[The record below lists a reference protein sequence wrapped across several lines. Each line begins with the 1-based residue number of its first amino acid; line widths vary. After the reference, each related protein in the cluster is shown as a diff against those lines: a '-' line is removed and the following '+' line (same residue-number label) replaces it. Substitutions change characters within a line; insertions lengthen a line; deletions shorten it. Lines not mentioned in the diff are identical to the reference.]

1 MTTKKNK
8 IEVVDDN
15 EALLSQKKVLEQCE
29 TDLHDANKTITEHV
43 ITKKEQ
49 SKLLKIAQKEAEKAE
64 KIQKI
69 YEKGLRKMMYIISH
83 KIRQPITKIMGLSI
97 LLEDE
102 TNNPEEIQQIVSYIK
117 QSSELL
123 DEFTKEL
130 TLFVSKQEEIKDAY
144 K

>member
-15 EALLSQKKVLEQCE
+15 EVLLSQKKDLEKCE

-43 ITKKEQ
+43 VTKKEQ
-49 SKLLKIAQKEAEKAE
+49 SKLLKIAQKEIEKSE

-69 YEKGLRKMMYIISH
+69 YEKGLRQMMYIISH
-83 KIRQPITKIMGLSI
+83 KIRQPITKIMGLSV

>member
-15 EALLSQKKVLEQCE
+15 EALLSQKKDLEQCE
-29 TDLHDANKTITEHV
+29 TDLHEANKTITEHV
-43 ITKKEQ
+43 VTKKEQ
-49 SKLLKIAQKEAEKAE
+49 SKLLKIAQKEIEKSE

-69 YEKGLRKMMYIISH
+69 YEKGLRQMMYIISH
-83 KIRQPITKIMGLSI
+83 KIRQPITKIMGLSV

>member
-15 EALLSQKKVLEQCE
+15 EALLSQKKDLEQCE
-29 TDLHDANKTITEHV
+29 TDLYEANKTISEHV
-43 ITKKEQ
+43 VTKKEQ
-49 SKLLKIAQKEAEKAE
+49 SKLLKIAQKEIEKSE

-69 YEKGLRKMMYIISH
+69 YEKGLRQMMYIISH
-83 KIRQPITKIMGLSI
+83 KIRQPITKIMGLSV

>member
-15 EALLSQKKVLEQCE
+15 EALLSQKKDLEQCE
-29 TDLHDANKTITEHV
+29 TDLYEANKTITEHV
-43 ITKKEQ
+43 VTKKEQ
-49 SKLLKIAQKEAEKAE
+49 SKLLKIAQKEIEKSE

-69 YEKGLRKMMYIISH
+69 YEKGLRQMMYIISH
-83 KIRQPITKIMGLSI
+83 KIRQPITKIMGLSV

>member
-15 EALLSQKKVLEQCE
+15 EALLSQKKDLEQCE

-43 ITKKEQ
+43 VTKKEQ
-49 SKLLKIAQKEAEKAE
+49 SKLLKIAQKEIEKSE

-69 YEKGLRKMMYIISH
+69 YEKGLRQMMYIISH
-83 KIRQPITKIMGLSI
+83 KIRQPITKIMGLSV

>member
-15 EALLSQKKVLEQCE
+15 EALLSQKKDLEQCE

-43 ITKKEQ
+43 VTKKEQ
-49 SKLLKIAQKEAEKAE
+49 SKLLKIAQKEVEKAE

-83 KIRQPITKIMGLSI
+83 KIRQPITKIMGLSV

>member
-8 IEVVDDN
+8 IEVADDN
-15 EALLSQKKVLEQCE
+15 EALLSQKKDLEQCE

-43 ITKKEQ
+43 VTKKEQ

-83 KIRQPITKIMGLSI
+83 KIRQPITKIMGLSV
-97 LLEDE
+97 LLEDD

-130 TLFVSKQEEIKDAY
+130 TLFVSKQEDIKDAY

>member
-1 MTTKKNK
+1 MTTRKNK
-8 IEVVDDN
+8 IEIADDN
-15 EALLSQKKVLEQCE
+15 EVLLSQKKNLEQCE

-43 ITKKEQ
+43 VTKKEQ

-83 KIRQPITKIMGLSI
+83 KIRQPITKIMGLSV

>member
-29 TDLHDANKTITEHV
+29 TDLHDAKKTIVEHDV
-43 ITKKEQ
+43 SKKEQ
-49 SKLLKIAQKEAEKAE
+49 SKLLKIAQKKAEKAE

-69 YEKGLRKMMYIISH
+69 YEKGLRQMMFIISH
-83 KIRQPITKIMGLSI
+83 KIRQPITKIMGLST
-97 LLEDE
+97 LLEDGIE
-102 TNNPEEIQQIVSYIK
+102 NTDDVQHIVTYIK
-117 QSSELL
+117 ESSKLL
-123 DEFTKEL
+123 DVFTKEL
-130 TLFVSKQEEIKDAY
+130 TLFVSKQEEIKDSY